1 VPDFPSLTL
10 RDLLDDLAAADPAPG
25 SGAVAAIVVAQAASL
40 LAGAGR
46 SSRESWAEAGGAV
59 AQATMLRTRAL
70 DLAREVSDAY
80 CHALTILDA
89 PPGETAA
96 ERDAAIAE
104 ALSHAAEVP
113 LAIARAASDAAS
125 LGAAIAERGDP
136 ATHGDV
142 GAAVLL
148 AEGAAR
154 AAASLVGIN
163 LTATPGDPRIVRAET
178 LADDA
183 RVAARRTLGE
193 RWHSLH

>member
-1 VPDFPSLTL
+1 MSDFRSLTL

-25 SGAVAAIVVAQAASL
+25 SGAVAAIVVAQAAAL
-40 LAGAGR
+40 LAGAAR
-46 SSRESWAEAGGAV
+46 ASRDGWSEAGGAV
-59 AQATMLRTRAL
+59 AQAAMLRTRAL
-70 DLAREVSDAY
+70 ELADEVSDAY
-80 CHALTILDA
+80 LKALGVLEA
-89 PPGETAA
+89 PSGESGE
-96 ERDAAIAE
+96 ERDAAIAK

-113 LAIARAASDAAS
+113 LAIARAASDAAA
-125 LGAAIAERGDP
+125 LGADIAERGNP
-136 ATHGDV
+136 KTQGDV

-163 LTATPGDPRIVRAET
+163 LTAAPGDPRVARAGT

-183 RVAARRTLGE
+183 TVAARRVLGE